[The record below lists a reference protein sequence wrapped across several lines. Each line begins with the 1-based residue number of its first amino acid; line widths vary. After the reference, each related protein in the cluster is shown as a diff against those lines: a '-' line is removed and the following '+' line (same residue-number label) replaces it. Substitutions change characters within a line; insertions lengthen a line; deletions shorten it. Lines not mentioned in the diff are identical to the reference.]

1 MPWHSRY
8 QSANAPLKPRGAEL
22 GFRPDWHS
30 QGESANGFPRRRSP
44 MKLKPLGDRLIV
56 QAVEEEETTASGIV
70 LPDTAK
76 EKPQKGKVL
85 AVGDGEVSE
94 EGSRRPLDVSEGD
107 EVLYSKYGGTDI
119 VVDGDDLLVLRES
132 DVLAKVA

>member
-1 MPWHSRY
+1 
-8 QSANAPLKPRGAEL
+8 
-22 GFRPDWHS
+22 
-30 QGESANGFPRRRSP
+30 

-56 QAVEEEETTASGIV
+56 KAVEEDTTTASGIV

-85 AVGDGEVSE
+85 AVGDGKWDD
-94 EGSRRPLDVSEGD
+94 EGEKRIPLDVSEGD

-132 DVLAKVA
+132 DVLAKVAG